1 MFIIDSSSSI
11 FPNEYVRQLEFLEN
25 IAGALDVGP
34 FLNQSRIGVISFSD
48 EPRLEF
54 TLNQYTEKSE
64 LIAAIR
70 RINYISGGTNTAA
83 AIQLALETMLN
94 KESGAREEAKDIII
108 VITDGESFSESETKA
123 SAQKARDMGIF
134 VLAIG
139 VGGNVNVKELNL
151 ITGNPELVYRVLKFE
166 DLRDIT
172 EALIN
177 KTCTGLYLDCDI
189 LILFDLLI

>member
-70 RINYISGGTNTAA
+70 RINYLSGGTNTAA

>member
-1 MFIIDSSSSI
+1 MDLVFIIDSSSSI

-64 LIAAIR
+64 LIDAIR
-70 RINYISGGTNTAA
+70 RINYLSGGTNTAA
-83 AIQLALETMLN
+83 AIQLALKTMFN
-94 KESGAREEAKDIII
+94 KESGAREEAKNVII
-108 VITDGESFSESETKA
+108 VFTDGESFSESETKV
-123 SAQKARDMGIF
+123 SAQKAREMGIF

-139 VGGNVNVKELNL
+139 VGVNVNVKELNL
-151 ITGNPELVYRVLKFE
+151 ITGNPDHVYQVLKFE

-172 EALIN
+172 ETLIN
-177 KTCTGLYLDCDI
+177 KTCTGL
-189 LILFDLLI
+189 

>member
-70 RINYISGGTNTAA
+70 RINYLSGGTNTAA

-172 EALIN
+172 ETLIN

-189 LILFDLLI
+189 LIQFDLLI

>member
-11 FPNEYVRQLEFLEN
+11 FPNKYVRQLEFLEN

-70 RINYISGGTNTAA
+70 RINYLSGGTNTAA